1 MTEARYATS
10 EWPHSI
16 HFRCRFS
23 VSVNPC
29 FCQPTALA
37 YNSGVMRKATGLAQG
52 VYVFTVHARWRCAF
66 VVIAVVTIIG
76 CHRQSTGWLTA
87 DISTSSVVPGAPP
100 LSGKLYVRGK
110 HLRADWGQ
118 FADVFDLQQRN
129 GWRVI
134 ASMHGYQELG
144 SKDLSTY
151 APEMVNGSPCPH
163 AQVPSACKLIGNESI
178 EGRAAKKWD
187 VYNPNGFHVYFWTD
201 NALGLTLRMAMGD
214 DISYE
219 AKNLREKSV
228 AESMFELPAGY
239 EKLDRPFRP

>member
-1 MTEARYATS
+1 MRASHMRR
-10 EWPHSI
+10 I
-16 HFRCRFS
+16 S
-23 VSVNPC
+23 VLLLLL
-29 FCQPTALA
+29 ALL
-37 YNSGVMRKATGLAQG
+37 VM
-52 VYVFTVHARWRCAF
+52 
-66 VVIAVVTIIG
+66 G
-76 CHRQSTGWLTA
+76 CHRKAADAFTA
-87 DISTSSVVPGAPP
+87 DIVMDTHVPGAPR
-100 LSGKLYVRGK
+100 LTGKLYLGNG

-118 FADVFDLQQRN
+118 FADVFDLQQRK

-134 ASMHGYQELG
+134 TSAHAYQELG

-163 AQVPSACKLIGNESI
+163 AQVPPACKLIGNESI

-201 NALGLTLRMAMGD
+201 DALGLTLRMAMGD

-219 AKNLREKSV
+219 AKNLREQSV